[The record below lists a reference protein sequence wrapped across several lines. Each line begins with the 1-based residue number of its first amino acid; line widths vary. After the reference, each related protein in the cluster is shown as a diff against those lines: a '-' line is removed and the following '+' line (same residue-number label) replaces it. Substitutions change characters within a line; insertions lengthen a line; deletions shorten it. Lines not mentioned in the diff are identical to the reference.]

1 MTVKALRGLA
11 TVYINIR
18 DVVVGDII
26 ELNEGDFVPADCVLI
41 ESSQVT
47 VDESQVLLHPNLNK

>member
-1 MTVKALRGLA
+1 MTVKAFRGLA
-11 TVYINIR
+11 TVYLNIK

-41 ESSQVT
+41 ESS
-47 VDESQVLLHPNLNK
+47 